1 MMERITG
8 LEIGVLM
15 GREKEME
22 REREKDT
29 LDLVCQKSKISSE
42 LIEELAEQFS
52 SREFL
57 LQVPISQRHTGGCL
71 DPLPCYSLFPGNF
84 PLASAGFVSRT
95 WCAMEF
101 KKTRDPS

>member
-8 LEIGVLM
+8 LERGVLM

-42 LIEELAEQFS
+42 LIE
-52 SREFL
+52 
-57 LQVPISQRHTGGCL
+57 
-71 DPLPCYSLFPGNF
+71 
-84 PLASAGFVSRT
+84 
-95 WCAMEF
+95 
-101 KKTRDPS
+101 